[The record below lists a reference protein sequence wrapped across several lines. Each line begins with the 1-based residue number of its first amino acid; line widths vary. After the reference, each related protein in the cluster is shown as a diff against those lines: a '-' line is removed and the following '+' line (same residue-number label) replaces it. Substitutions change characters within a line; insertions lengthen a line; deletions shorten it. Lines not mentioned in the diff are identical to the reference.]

1 MVLNVLN
8 DVPQVLTY
16 LSKLKNQSVFN
27 FCAIPQVMAIATL
40 SLVFNNLDIY
50 QRNIKIRKGE
60 AVKLIMDSTNMDNVV
75 DIFRQYVFE
84 ISRKNEATDPN
95 FMEISMSIGRVSLYL
110 FLTKLLDTDLFQ
122 QIEQWLAANY
132 KPSPQALQ
140 KAQTPNLF
148 LPIVIGIIGVLVI
161 NYMKTSS

>member
-50 QRNIKIRKGE
+50 QRNIKIRKGQ
-60 AVKLIMDSTNMDNVV
+60 AVKLIMDSTDMDNVV
-75 DIFRQYVFE
+75 AIFRQYVFE

-95 FMEISMSIGRVSLYL
+95 FMEISMSIGRVSCIFFFLYG
-110 FLTKLLDTDLFQ
+110 FNTDLSIRSNNGSL
-122 QIEQWLAANY
+122 QIINLLL
-132 KPSPQALQ
+132 KPFKRL
-140 KAQTPNLF
+140 KHL
-148 LPIVIGIIGVLVI
+148 
-161 NYMKTSS
+161 TSSCQLLLVFLVLSSSTI